1 VNRLLIKGGRVVD
14 PAGGIDGLF
23 DVYAIGGKIAAV
35 KPHLQT
41 PDSRPQSQDSSLMS
55 DEWNIID
62 ATGLIVCPGFIDMH
76 VHLREPG
83 YEYKETIKTG
93 AMAAAAGGFTGV
105 ACMAN
110 TDPVNDNASVTKY
123 ILKKAKEEGIV
134 NVYPVGAVSRE
145 LKGEALAEIGELKEA
160 GCVAVSDDGRPVIK
174 SGLMRLA
181 MEYAKLFNMLVI
193 SHCEDT
199 GLSAGGQM
207 NEGIASTRLGLKG
220 IPVASEDIMVARD
233 IAIAELTGCRLHIA
247 HISTGGAI
255 ELVRLAKNKGLKVT
269 AEVTP
274 HHFTLTDEAV
284 IGYNT
289 NAKMNPP
296 LRSKKDLNAII
307 EGLADGTIDVI
318 ATDHAPQDITEK
330 EVEFDK
336 AANGIIGLE
345 TALPL
350 SLRLVSDNMLSMAE
364 LVKKLSANP
373 ARLLG
378 LDCKGTLKVGADADI
393 SIVDLEK
400 EWVVDARLL
409 KSKSK
414 NTPFDGWKMKGKAVK
429 TIVGGKVVFQIPI

>member
-1 VNRLLIKGGRVVD
+1 
-14 PAGGIDGLF
+14 
-23 DVYAIGGKIAAV
+23 
-35 KPHLQT
+35 
-41 PDSRPQSQDSSLMS
+41 
-55 DEWNIID
+55 
-62 ATGLIVCPGFIDMH
+62 
-76 VHLREPG
+76 
-83 YEYKETIKTG
+83 
-93 AMAAAAGGFTGV
+93 
-105 ACMAN
+105 
-110 TDPVNDNASVTKY
+110 
-123 ILKKAKEEGIV
+123 
-134 NVYPVGAVSRE
+134 
-145 LKGEALAEIGELKEA
+145 
-160 GCVAVSDDGRPVIK
+160 
-174 SGLMRLA
+174 
-181 MEYAKLFNMLVI
+181 
-193 SHCEDT
+193 
-199 GLSAGGQM
+199 M

-247 HISTGGAI
+247 HISTAGAI

-414 NTPFDGWKMKGKAVK
+414 NTPFDGWKMKGKVVK
-429 TIVGGKVVFQIPI
+429 TIVAGKVVYEEET

>member
-1 VNRLLIKGGRVVD
+1 MLWTALIHLSLTRLRTGWRLGWHCFTFCSEVAVNRLLIKGGRVVD

-35 KPHLQT
+35 KPYEPSAFSLQPNDWT
-41 PDSRPQSQDSSLMS
+41 V
-55 DEWNIID
+55 ID

-83 YEYKETIKTG
+83 YEYKETIET
-93 AMAAAAGGFTGV
+93 
-105 ACMAN
+105 
-110 TDPVNDNASVTKY
+110 
-123 ILKKAKEEGIV
+123 
-134 NVYPVGAVSRE
+134 
-145 LKGEALAEIGELKEA
+145 GELKEA
-160 GCVAVSDDGRPVIK
+160 GCVAVSDDGRPVIN

-247 HISTGGAI
+247 HISTEGAI
-255 ELVRLAKNKGLKVT
+255 GLVRLAKSKGLKVT

-336 AANGIIGLE
+336 AANGIVGLE

-350 SLRLVSDNMLSMAE
+350 SLRLVSDKRLSMAE

-393 SIVDLEK
+393 SI
-400 EWVVDARLL
+400 
-409 KSKSK
+409 
-414 NTPFDGWKMKGKAVK
+414 F
-429 TIVGGKVVFQIPI
+429 FF

>member
-1 VNRLLIKGGRVVD
+1 MLWTALIHLSLTRLRTGWRLGWHCFTFCSEVAVNRLLIKGGRVVD

-35 KPHLQT
+35 KPYEPSAFSLQPNDWT
-41 PDSRPQSQDSSLMS
+41 V
-55 DEWNIID
+55 ID

-110 TDPVNDNASVTKY
+110 TDPVNDNASVTRY
-123 ILKKAKEEGIV
+123 ILKKAQEEGIV
-134 NVYPVGAVSRE
+134 NVYPVGAVSRG
-145 LKGEALAEIGELKEA
+145 LKGESMAEIGELKEA
-160 GCVAVSDDGRPVIK
+160 GCVAVSDDGRPVIN

-247 HISTGGAI
+247 HISTVGAI

-274 HHFTLTDEAV
+274 HHFTLTDQ
-284 IGYNT
+284 
-289 NAKMNPP
+289 
-296 LRSKKDLNAII
+296 
-307 EGLADGTIDVI
+307 
-318 ATDHAPQDITEK
+318 APQDITEK

-393 SIVDLEK
+393 AIVDLEK

-414 NTPFDGWKMKGKAVK
+414 NTPFDGWKMKGKVVK
-429 TIVGGKVVFQIPI
+429 TIVAGKVVYEEET